1 MIEFSVVIYS
11 QPNQQDALLNAL
23 LTLVKSSREEVGA
36 VMYDLHACEE
46 GVFVITEKW
55 QSQDALDAHEATE
68 HFVGFQEK
76 AGKLVEKV
84 RRLPLVSI

>member
-11 QPNQQDALLNAL
+11 QPNQQDALLDAL
-23 LTLVKSSREEVGA
+23 LPLVKSSREEVGA
-36 VMYDLHACEE
+36 VMYDLHASEE
-46 GVFVITEKW
+46 SVFVITEKW

-76 AGKLVEKV
+76 AGELVEKV
-84 RRLPLVSI
+84 LRLPLVSV

>member
-11 QPNQQDALLNAL
+11 QPNQQDALLDAL
-23 LTLVKSSREEVGA
+23 LPLVKSSREEVGA

-84 RRLPLVSI
+84 LRLPLVSV